1 MDINPKCL
9 KKFDNGKIL
18 KYSSGNKAT
27 VVSIGFASYYAYDK
41 IIKNSIN
48 DYDFFVISNPIS
60 ENFDMIIQS
69 ARKTK
74 KILLFDDS
82 RSPNKNFLDKLE
94 LVLNNHSEKI
104 KVSKYYKKD
113 EIIDLYINKDDYQPI
128 IDKKP

>member
-1 MDINPKCL
+1 MQTN
-9 KKFDNGKIL
+9 KKKRR
-18 KYSSGNKAT
+18 K
-27 VVSIGFASYYAYDK
+27 
-41 IIKNSIN
+41 
-48 DYDFFVISNPIS
+48 
-60 ENFDMIIQS
+60 
-69 ARKTK
+69 KTK